1 MREVILTGIRS
12 NNKITIGNYFGAI
25 LPIIKRSNDTSSQY
39 DIHLFIPD
47 LHSITTEINYLDL
60 YNNTINHLKFFVAA
74 GLPLDNPNVH
84 IYRQSFVSAH
94 SELAWILGCF
104 SGFGELSR
112 MTQFKDKSLNNKNLS
127 VGLFNY
133 PVLMVADI
141 LLYNTTYISVGED
154 QVQHLE
160 FTRNLAQK
168 FNSKFGNIFV
178 IPKELKSQNK
188 FFKIDKPLR
197 IKDLYNPDKKM
208 SKSSESDKGVIFL
221 EDDPEISAEKIKK
234 ATTDNLS
241 KINYDP
247 ELQPGISNLIEL
259 LSLLDNV
266 SIQDILKDWKDD
278 SRYSDFKNVVAE
290 TYTNF
295 ANDFKLK
302 LSQVDENK
310 ILKKLESDEVK
321 MNQIANETLL
331 KVQKAVGLRKWPNK
345 AKKYD

>member
-1 MREVILTGIRS
+1 MRDVILTGIRS
-12 NNKITIGNYFGAI
+12 NNKITLGNYFGAI
-25 LPIIKRSNDTSSQY
+25 LPIIKLANDKSSQY

-47 LHSITTEINYLDL
+47 LHSITTEINYQDL
-60 YNNTINHLKFFVAA
+60 YNNTINHLKIFVAA
-74 GLPLDNPNVH
+74 GLPLDNPNVY
-84 IYRQSFVSAH
+84 IYRQSYVSAH
-94 SELAWILGCF
+94 SELAWILECF

-133 PVLMVADI
+133 PALMASDI
-141 LLYNTTYISVGED
+141 LLYNTTYVPVGED

-168 FNSKFGNIFV
+168 FNSKFGDIFIV
-178 IPKELKSQNK
+178 PKDIKSQNK
-188 FFKIDKPLR
+188 FFNIDKPLR

-241 KINYDP
+241 NINYD
-247 ELQPGISNLIEL
+247 LKSQPGISNLIEI

-266 SIQDILKDWKDD
+266 SIKNILKDWKDD

-290 TYTNF
+290 SYLNF
-295 ANDFKLK
+295 AKEFRKKLN
-302 LSQVDENK
+302 QVDEGK
-310 ILKKLESDEVK
+310 ILKKLQSDEVK
-321 MNQIANETLL
+321 MNQIANQTLL
-331 KVQKAVGLRKWPNK
+331 KVQKAVGLRK
-345 AKKYD
+345 